1 MHLEIFH
8 LQCVST
14 MTLVKIAMYSF
25 FIEIGLRWIAS
36 NHRSRKKRRMRGRRQ
51 YRFYRPLWDASLRI
65 SRRGFNHHR
74 SLTEAVF
81 AEAGYDTTSLC
92 ESDCS
97 ISAPVSIFRKS
108 VISGKSQ

>member
-8 LQCVST
+8 LQCMST
-14 MTLVKIAMYSF
+14 MTLVKIAMYSV
-25 FIEIGLRWIAS
+25 FIEIGLLWIAS
-36 NHRSRKKRRMRGRRQ
+36 DHRSWKKRRMRGRRQ
-51 YRFYRPLWDASLRI
+51 YRLYRPFSAASLRI
-65 SRRGFNHHR
+65 SRRGSNHHR

-92 ESDCS
+92 ESDFS
-97 ISAPVSIFRKS
+97 ISVPVSIFRKS